1 MYIITNHASRYYVGI
16 TKLQPLDRLKRHNN
30 GDVYSTRWGRPWALV
45 HSESF
50 RNYAEARAREKQI
63 KSWHGGNAFKK
74 LLTSAAG
81 SSKGRT
87 WDFGSQ
93 YEGSIPSPAALAK
106 TKH

>member
-63 KSWHGGNAFKK
+63 KSWSRKRK
-74 LLTSAAG
+74 DEL
-81 SSKGRT
+81 
-87 WDFGSQ
+87 
-93 YEGSIPSPAALAK
+93 IK
-106 TKH
+106 TMNPDLKDLYGEII